1 MQKVA
6 YALITCCLVV
16 IGCTIDQLGD
26 YDRPLSIEEY
36 EARFSNFSDRWVGH
50 QVEELIA
57 ERGLPD
63 NVFEAKPKWSSFQ
76 HGVHVLSY
84 IYYNEIAEVGS
95 CIDAYVV
102 VEDSGTIVK
111 YYCR

>member
-1 MQKVA
+1 MRKVS
-6 YALITCCLVV
+6 YAPIACCLVI
-16 IGCTIDQLGD
+16 IGCTIGWLGD
-26 YDRPLSIEEY
+26 YDRPFLIDEY
-36 EARFSNFSDRWVGH
+36 QQRYSNFGDPWVGH

-57 ERGLPD
+57 ERGQPD
-63 NVFEAKPKWSSFQ
+63 SVLEAKPRWSSFE

-84 IYYNEIAEVGS
+84 IYYNDTVAGGS

-102 VEDSGTIVK
+102 VEDSGAIIK